1 MSPQR
6 VSGKILGYDPEQ
18 VDGLLDRVRRQYD
31 NPQSRLVTPGM
42 LAVAKFDLIP
52 GGYRIDEVDSII
64 AKVAD
69 EFEIKEISERI
80 AKFGKIEI
88 KRDQRKI
95 IGMIAETLA
104 RSGKERFSPARNG
117 YRQKQVEQL
126 ISQIKVADGLLAG
139 PEPMDIRTHE
149 LGSAKGGPSRSEV
162 NEFLALVVTALHN
175 QRLLG

>member
-64 AKVAD
+64 ARWLTNLKSKR
-69 EFEIKEISERI
+69 FLSE
-80 AKFGKIEI
+80 
-88 KRDQRKI
+88 
-95 IGMIAETLA
+95 
-104 RSGKERFSPARNG
+104 
-117 YRQKQVEQL
+117 
-126 ISQIKVADGLLAG
+126 
-139 PEPMDIRTHE
+139 
-149 LGSAKGGPSRSEV
+149 
-162 NEFLALVVTALHN
+162 
-175 QRLLG
+175 

>member
-52 GGYRIDEVDSII
+52 GGYRIDEVDLII

-80 AKFGKIEI
+80 TRFGKTEI
-88 KRDQRKI
+88 KRDHRKI
-95 IGMIAETLA
+95 IGVIAETLA
-104 RSGKERFSPARNG
+104 RSNKERFSPTRNG
-117 YRQKQVEQL
+117 YRPKQVEQL
-126 ISQIKVADGLLAG
+126 ISLIKVADGQLSG
-139 PEPMDIRTHE
+139 PEPMDIRTRE

-162 NEFLALVVTALHN
+162 NEFLALVVTALHT
-175 QRLLG
+175 QRLLR

>member
-80 AKFGKIEI
+80 AKFGKTEI
-88 KRDQRKI
+88 RRDYRKI
-95 IGMIAETLA
+95 IGMVAETLA
-104 RSGKERFSPARNG
+104 QSKKERFTSSRNG
-117 YRQKQVEQL
+117 YRQKMVDQL
-126 ISQIKVADGLLAG
+126 VSQIKVTDGLLSG
-139 PEPMDIRTHE
+139 PEPMELRTRE

-162 NEFLALVVTALHN
+162 NEFLALVVTALHT

>member
-1 MSPQR
+1 MSIRR
-6 VSGKILGYDPEQ
+6 VSAQLLGYDPEQ

-52 GGYRIDEVDSII
+52 GGYRIDEVDLAI

-69 EFEIKEISERI
+69 EFELRELAERI
-80 AKFGKIEI
+80 SKYGKIEI
-88 KRDQRKI
+88 KRDNRKI
-95 IGMIAETLA
+95 IGMVAEILA
-104 RSGKERFSPARNG
+104 RPSKERFSPSRNG
-117 YRQKQVEQL
+117 YRNQQVEQL
-126 ISQIKVADGLLAG
+126 VREVRVADGLISG
-139 PEPMDIRTHE
+139 PEPMDIRTRE

-162 NEFLALVVTALHN
+162 NEFLALVVTALHT

>member
-6 VSGKILGYDPEQ
+6 VSGTILGYDPEQ

-31 NPQSRLVTPGM
+31 NPQSRVVTPGM

-69 EFEIKEISERI
+69 EFEVKEISERL
-80 AKFGKIEI
+80 AKFGRAEI
-88 KRDQRKI
+88 KRDNRKI
-95 IGMIAETLA
+95 IGMVAETLA
-104 RSGKERFSPARNG
+104 RSRKERFSPARNG
-117 YRQKQVEQL
+117 YRQKQVDQL
-126 ISQIKVADGLLAG
+126 VSQIKVVDGLISG
-139 PEPMDIRTHE
+139 PEPMEIRTRE
-149 LGSAKGGPSRSEV
+149 LGSSKGGPSRSEV
-162 NEFLALVVTALHN
+162 NEFLALVVTALHT

>member
-6 VSGKILGYDPEQ
+6 VSGTILGYDPEQ

-69 EFEIKEISERI
+69 DFEVKEISERL
-80 AKFGKIEI
+80 AKFGRAEI
-88 KRDQRKI
+88 KRDHRKI
-95 IGMIAETLA
+95 IGMVAETLA
-104 RSGKERFSPARNG
+104 RSRKERFSPARNG
-117 YRQKQVEQL
+117 YRQKQVDQL
-126 ISQIKVADGLLAG
+126 VSQIKVADGLISG
-139 PEPMDIRTHE
+139 PEPMEIRTRE
-149 LGSAKGGPSRSEV
+149 LGSSKGGPSRSEV
-162 NEFLALVVTALHN
+162 NEFLALVVTALHT